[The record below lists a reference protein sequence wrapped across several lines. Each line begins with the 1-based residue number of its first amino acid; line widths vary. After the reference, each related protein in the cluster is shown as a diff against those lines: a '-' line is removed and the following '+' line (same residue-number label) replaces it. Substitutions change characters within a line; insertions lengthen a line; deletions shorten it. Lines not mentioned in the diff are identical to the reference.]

1 MRKIEPCTG
10 NLSDE
15 RRKFVHEWKGHP
27 TLENSWQCVLLPTD
41 ISQNSRQVAL
51 IQVNQEVSSNISHQ
65 TKQRYKLT

>member
-41 ISQNSRQVAL
+41 ISQNSRQVAP

-65 TKQRYKLT
+65 TKQRCKLT